1 MIYKAQKEKIRKSEV
16 HANKINISMDQK
28 QHINSDSSHRPDGP
42 AGGARR
48 SLALAKRQ
56 GLRTLVTGRGWH
68 RTRGGKS
75 AAGVGPAG

>member
-42 AGGARR
+42 AGG
-48 SLALAKRQ
+48 
-56 GLRTLVTGRGWH
+56 GH
-68 RTRGGKS
+68 
-75 AAGVGPAG
+75 AGVWLLRSARA